1 MSNEELKP
9 EVTGYKLQVETALKK
24 PDRRRFNRPKSS
36 GNRSFKKHNKLRFMK
51 TEGFR
56 DINK

>member
-9 EVTGYKLQVETALKK
+9 EVTGYRLQVEAMVKK
-24 PDRRRFNRPKSS
+24 PDKRRYNRPKSA
-36 GNRSFKKHNKLRFMK
+36 GNRSFKKHNKLKFMK

-56 DINK
+56 GINK